1 MTELELEEKLYRENI
16 RLASIDKRILAQ
28 IIDDLILSIL
38 LFIII
43 SDAISNAQTPEEI
56 IVVINHFVLE
66 FMFIKL
72 FYHAIFTT
80 VYGGSLGKIFLK
92 IEVISTED
100 FTNISFGQS
109 FLRAF
114 IRLFSEAIFYLGFL
128 WAVFEPN
135 KQSWHDKLAKT
146 IVIYAEK

>member
-1 MTELELEEKLYRENI
+1 MTELELEEKLYREDI
-16 RLASIDKRILAQ
+16 KLASIDKRILSQ

-43 SDAISNAQTPEEI
+43 SDVITNAQSPEEI
-56 IVVINHFVLE
+56 INVINHFVLE
-66 FMFIKL
+66 FMLIKL

-80 VYGGSLGKIFLK
+80 FYGGSLGKIFLK
-92 IEVISTED
+92 IEVISTEN
-100 FTNISFGQS
+100 FTNISLGQS
-109 FLRAF
+109 FIRAF
-114 IRLFSEAIFYLGFL
+114 VRLFSEAIFFLGFL

-146 IVIYAEK
+146 VVIYAER

>member
-43 SDAISNAQTPEEI
+43 SDAISSAQTPEEI

-66 FMFIKL
+66 FMLIKL

-80 VYGGSLGKIFLK
+80 FYGGSLGKIFLK

-114 IRLFSEAIFYLGFL
+114 IRLFSETIFYLGFL